1 MRVWHEIV
9 GISRLNL
16 SLIIN
21 KEIKME
27 NFAYFITALVDFIT
41 NIEKGKR
48 LKVIY
53 KISRFL
59 FLFMLFSLLIYSIY
73 RACIYD
79 YKTAEDI
86 INNAIMII
94 LTLLVVAFLIW
105 GLIKIEKDFKKS

>member
-1 MRVWHEIV
+1 MDDLLDI
-9 GISRLNL
+9 IIRLMG
-16 SLIIN
+16 SI
-21 KEIKME
+21 
-27 NFAYFITALVDFIT
+27 FD
-41 NIEKGKR
+41 IEKGKR

-86 INNAIMII
+86 INNAIMVVLI
-94 LTLLVVAFLIW
+94 LLVVAFLIW

>member
-1 MRVWHEIV
+1 MEGPFNFLALILEIIFMKDEGKMR
-9 GISRLNL
+9 R
-16 SLIIN
+16 
-21 KEIKME
+21 
-27 NFAYFITALVDFIT
+27 F
-41 NIEKGKR
+41 
-48 LKVIY
+48 Y

-86 INNAIMII
+86 INNAIMVV

>member
-1 MRVWHEIV
+1 MDDLLDI
-9 GISRLNL
+9 IIRLIG
-16 SLIIN
+16 SI
-21 KEIKME
+21 
-27 NFAYFITALVDFIT
+27 FD
-41 NIEKGKR
+41 IEKGKR

-86 INNAIMII
+86 INNAIMVV

>member
-1 MRVWHEIV
+1 MDDLLGVIV
-9 GISRLNL
+9 
-16 SLIIN
+16 
-21 KEIKME
+21 E
-27 NFAYFITALVDFIT
+27 FIGSIFLYQ
-41 NIEKGKR
+41 KGKR

-86 INNAIMII
+86 INNAIMVV